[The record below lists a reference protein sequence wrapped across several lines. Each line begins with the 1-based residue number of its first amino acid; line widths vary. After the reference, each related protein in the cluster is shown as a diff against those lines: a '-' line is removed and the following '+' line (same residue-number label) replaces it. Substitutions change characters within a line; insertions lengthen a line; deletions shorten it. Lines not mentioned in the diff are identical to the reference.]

1 MPAATPGIYQALG
14 MHLETTLLLPDLIQV
29 APSVEREPLV
39 QVVEADHREWPTL
52 LASPHS
58 TPTLHANTGV
68 STSRLASLCEAV

>member
-39 QVVEADHREWPTL
+39 QVVEADYREWPTL

-58 TPTLHANTGV
+58 TPTLQLAPQVGV
-68 STSRLASLCEAV
+68 PV

>member
-29 APSVEREPLV
+29 AHSVEREPLV

-52 LASPHS
+52 QASPHS
-58 TPTLHANTGV
+58 TPIKIGV
-68 STSRLASLCEAV
+68 PV